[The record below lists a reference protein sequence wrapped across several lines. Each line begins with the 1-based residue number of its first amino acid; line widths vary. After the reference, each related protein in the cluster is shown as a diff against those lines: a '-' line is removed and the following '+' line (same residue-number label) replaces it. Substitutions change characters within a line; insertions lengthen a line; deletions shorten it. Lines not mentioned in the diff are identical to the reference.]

1 MFSEKYF
8 ILKWFISQSPSS
20 WIQWSREIP
29 KRDVSKSQITMLL
42 LLSPLSS
49 AMLWLKKQ
57 FLRLIQTKINPIL
70 NYFLISKFCNL
81 CLMFYSKLKTR
92 KKNCLLLIKKN
103 YYNKFLKVGFLFL
116 SLIFYIFFYRFV
128 WQKYF
133 FLN

>member
-20 WIQWSREIP
+20 WIQWSKEIP
-29 KRDVSKSQITMLL
+29 KGDVSKSQITMLL

-92 KKNCLLLIKKN
+92 EEKTVC
-103 YYNKFLKVGFLFL
+103 FWLKRIITINFKGRGFFFCN
-116 SLIFYIFFYRFV
+116 SDPFIFFYRFV
-128 WQKYF
+128 RQKYF
-133 FLN
+133 F